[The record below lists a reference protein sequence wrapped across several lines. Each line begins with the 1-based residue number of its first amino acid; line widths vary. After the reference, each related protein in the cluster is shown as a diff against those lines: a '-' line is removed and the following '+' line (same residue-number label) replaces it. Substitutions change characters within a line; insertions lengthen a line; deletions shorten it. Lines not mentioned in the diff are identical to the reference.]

1 MIVCSCQGVTE
12 REVRDACQ
20 TAGLADACPAG
31 KGCGGCVATILAI
44 RDQVERDARQKKDA
58 SSGRF
63 GAPNGQ
69 DHETH

>member
-12 REVRDACQ
+12 REVRAACQ

-44 RDQVERDARQKKDA
+44 QEQVERDARRKKDA
-58 SSGRF
+58 PESPFGGRH
-63 GAPNGQ
+63 GQ
-69 DHETH
+69 DSQLH